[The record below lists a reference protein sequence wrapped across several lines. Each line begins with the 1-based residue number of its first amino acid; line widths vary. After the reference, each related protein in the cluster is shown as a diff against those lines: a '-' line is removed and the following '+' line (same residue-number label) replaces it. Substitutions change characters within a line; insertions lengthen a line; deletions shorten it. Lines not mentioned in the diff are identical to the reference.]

1 MGSICIFIVEDEP
14 SIAQTVQFTLEAE
27 GFATEH
33 FPTGAGCLAALERV
47 SPSLVLL
54 DVGLADGSGFEF
66 FRRIRQLAE
75 VPVIY
80 MTARGDEIDRV
91 VGLEMGA
98 DDYIVKPF
106 SLREL
111 VARVRAVLRRVDAAT
126 ATGVGKPESSA
137 ADGKMAVFHIDTIRR
152 QIFYRSRLLDLTL
165 HEYRLLE
172 TLLSQPER
180 VFTRSQLLAR
190 GWEAPDHRLERT
202 IDSHIKSL
210 RNKLREIDPEAN
222 PICTHR
228 GMGYSLVPGS

>member
-1 MGSICIFIVEDEP
+1 VGGICIFIVEDEP

-27 GFATEH
+27 GFATQH
-33 FPTGAGCLAALERV
+33 FTTGAGCLAALEGG

-66 FRRIRQLAE
+66 FRRIRQLTEA
-75 VPVIY
+75 PVIF

-126 ATGVGKPESSA
+126 ATAAGKPESVVA
-137 ADGKMAVFHIDTIRR
+137 TGATEVFRIDTIRR
-152 QIFYRSRLLDLTL
+152 QIYYHAQPLDLTL

-172 TLLSQPER
+172 TLLSHPER
-180 VFTRSQLLAR
+180 VFTRGELLER
-190 GWEAPDHRLERT
+190 GWDAPDHRLERT

-228 GMGYSLVPGS
+228 GMGYSLAPGA

>member
-1 MGSICIFIVEDEP
+1 MGGICIFIVEDEP

-27 GFATEH
+27 GFATQH
-33 FPTGAGCLAALERV
+33 FTTGAGCLAALEGG

-66 FRRIRQLAE
+66 FRRIRQLTEA
-75 VPVIY
+75 PVIF

-126 ATGVGKPESSA
+126 ATAAGKPESVVA
-137 ADGKMAVFHIDTIRR
+137 TGATEVFRIDTIRR
-152 QIFYRSRLLDLTL
+152 QIYYHAQPLDLTL

-172 TLLSQPER
+172 TLLSHPER
-180 VFTRSQLLAR
+180 VFSRGELLER
-190 GWEAPDHRLERT
+190 GWDAPDHRLERT

-228 GMGYSLVPGS
+228 GMGYSLVPGA